1 MFKIICEY
9 KAMTSINKK
18 IQNNL
23 KKVCNSLPDLILI
36 VDEEGKIVHTNKRI
50 RDLFGYTQTEI
61 IGEKVEKLVP
71 DNLEKEHIKQ
81 RRKYQ
86 KNPTQRPMGSGIDLK
101 AKRKDGS
108 TFPVDIALSPI
119 NLESTYF
126 LAAVRDLTT
135 HEIIEKK
142 YQTLLETTPDPIFI
156 ADIKTGKIID
166 VNDAGVEILGYDKD
180 KIIGMYQCDLHP
192 IDKKE
197 QYEKIFEKHIQYES
211 ATFSKLPDG
220 SNIYLETKNRKKVPV
235 EINAKV
241 VNLKDRQIIIGIF
254 RDISKR
260 IEYENE
266 LKEKINR
273 LEEFSN
279 IVSHDLRN
287 PLSIIK
293 THIEF
298 LENKYSQDKDIRKIR
313 DATERTE
320 EIINN
325 LLMLVKEESI
335 ELEKIDIEKIAKE
348 CWKNI
353 ITENADLQAEKIEIM
368 ADRKKLK
375 NLFEN
380 LFRNSIEHS
389 EDSIEIYIGKLEN
402 GFYIEDDGPGIP
414 EEKRDNVFKK
424 GYSTSSEGT
433 GLGLS
438 IVKKIVESHGWEISI
453 DDGKKL
459 GGVRFEVQINNSR

>member
-1 MFKIICEY
+1 
-9 KAMTSINKK
+9 MTSIQKK
-18 IQNNL
+18 IEKNL

-36 VDEEGKIVHTNKRI
+36 VDKEGEIVYTNRRI
-50 RDLFGYTQTEI
+50 KDLFGYTRSEI

-71 DNLEKEHIKQ
+71 DNLEKKHIKE
-81 RRKYQ
+81 RIKYQ

-101 AKRKDGS
+101 AKRKDNS

-119 NLESTYF
+119 NLETTYF

-156 ADIKTGKIID
+156 ADTKTGKIID
-166 VNDAGVEILGYDKD
+166 VNNAGVEILGYDKNE
-180 KIIGMYQCDLHP
+180 IIGMNQRELHP
-192 IDKKE
+192 TDENE
-197 QYEKIFEKHIQYES
+197 QYEKIFEKHIKYES
-211 ATFSKLPDG
+211 ATFSRLPDG
-220 SNIYLETKNRKKVPV
+220 SNIYLETKNDEKIPV
-235 EINAKV
+235 EINAQI

-260 IEYENE
+260 VEYESE

-287 PLSIIK
+287 PLNIVK

-313 DATERTE
+313 HATERTE

-325 LLMLVKEESI
+325 LLMLVKENSI
-335 ELEKIDIEKIAKE
+335 SEIEKIDIQKIAKE

-353 ITENADLQAEKIEIM
+353 ITENAELQAENIEIM
-368 ADRKKLK
+368 ADREKLK

-380 LFRNSIEHS
+380 FFRNSIEHGG
-389 EDSIEIYIGKLEN
+389 DNIDIYIGELEN
-402 GFYIEDDGPGIP
+402 GFYIEDDGPGIS
-414 EEKRDNVFKK
+414 EEKRENVFKK
-424 GYSTSSEGT
+424 GYSTSREGT

-438 IVKKIVESHGWEISI
+438 IVKKIVDSHGWDINIE
-453 DDGKKL
+453 DGKTL
-459 GGVRFEVQINNSR
+459 DGVRFEIYTNL